1 MIDASV
7 ALYNQLLQP
16 SEIRLAESSV
26 RTAAQ
31 AVAPLIELYDA
42 ANFVAI
48 SLMHRHF
55 ALKDAEVIA
64 WANEGG
70 ELRLRPRTQS
80 LSRFAPVAWGLSP
93 DNRITAIEYAS
104 TDLFPPIVMS
114 FVNSKGFPEF
124 RAKMLGKLQMSPL
137 GPYAGI
143 SISPAVFS
151 NFFTSA
157 GVASGQVYEETFDE
171 LSNSARIVPRA
182 DKFEGWSLMGTKD
195 VITTMWSI
203 RDGKLQMLA
212 GCGGC
217 CKVVDGPC

>member
-1 MIDASV
+1 MPTLHRVGAV
-7 ALYNQLLQP
+7 
-16 SEIRLAESSV
+16 SV
-26 RTAAQ
+26 RMYADDHRPPHFHI
-31 AVAPLIELYDA
+31 VAPDFQVLVRISDLTVIAGDA
-42 ANFVAI
+42 
-48 SLMHRHF
+48 RP
-55 ALKDAEVIA
+55 AEVIA